1 MRKNNLNGIKMSKPS
16 TLVRQDQ
23 INKIMPDLRRIFI
36 DSDKSID
43 KLEELAVQ
51 SKEFRMR
58 VPLVGAFSSGKTSL
72 LNTFLGE
79 RIFAVN
85 INPETALPVE
95 LHYAEDPKFIGH
107 KKGKS
112 PINLTKDEVFGQDFD
127 ELLPDGWIEAQMPN
141 PLLKDQGYLT
151 LVDMPGWDSG
161 VEQHSRA
168 IDNYLSRS
176 LAYCLVVSVDEGTL
190 HASLRDFLE
199 ELAQHNMPTL
209 LVISKID
216 KRPSDQV
223 DEVVAKVSEEV
234 SQVLNQPPLAVAKV
248 SARRKN
254 IGIEEF
260 SNNLKKLGEL
270 VNDSFDLAITQ
281 GFLLEINQ
289 LKKHLDVLINA
300 DNINAEQLTAKR
312 IEVEQSLRD
321 FQLKVDVETED
332 LDKQIDPITRN
343 IMRLF
348 ESRLIGELNSL
359 SSSLLHGGD
368 IQGTV
373 GKILRSS
380 INDGVQ
386 NEFSPKLKNYFSRVN
401 AEIPD
406 HLVSGMSLSSA
417 GSNVSTGVFDS
428 LSNSPE
434 VSKAMQTAISGIL
447 TNILARIPALALG
460 PIGIAVSTLV
470 GALVPAALGKLFGG
484 NNEADLQEQKEEAA
498 KNQVLNDLIPTI
510 LSSVEPDIR
519 ESLYEL
525 VLEAKKEIN
534 DAAQKQAQEYQYSLD
549 QLEKELAEDTAIFE
563 KNRTK
568 YKNNKLNLEK
578 IEKKLQEEC

>member
-300 DNINAEQLTAKR
+300 DNINAEQLLAKR
-312 IEVEQSLRD
+312 IELEQTLRD
-321 FQLKVDVETED
+321 FQLKVDIETKN
-332 LDKQIDPITRN
+332 LDKQIDPITKN
-343 IMRLF
+343 IIRLF
-348 ESRLIGELNSL
+348 EGRLIGELNNL
-359 SSSLLHGGD
+359 SSSLLHNGD
-368 IQGTV
+368 IQGTI

-380 INDGVQ
+380 INDGIQ
-386 NEFSPKLKNYFSRVN
+386 NEFSPKLKNYLSRVN
-401 AEIPD
+401 AEIPSD
-406 HLVSGMSLSSA
+406 LSDNINLNNFEA
-417 GSNVSTGVFDS
+417 NISTGLLGD

-434 VSKAMQTAISGIL
+434 VSKAMQTAVSGLL
-447 TNILARIPALALG
+447 TNLLARIPAIALG
-460 PIGIAVSTLV
+460 PIGIAVSTIV
-470 GALVPAALGKLFGG
+470 GALIPAALGRLFSG
-484 NNEADLQEQKEEAA
+484 NNEADLQSQREESAR
-498 KNQVLNDLIPTI
+498 NQVLDNIIPVV
-510 LSSVEPDIR
+510 LREVEPDIKS
-519 ESLYEL
+519 SLHEL

-534 DAAQKQAQEYQYSLD
+534 DSAQKKVQEYQNSLD

-563 KNRTK
+563 KNRTE

-578 IEKKLQEEC
+578 IESQLQQDC